1 MERNGKM
8 KKYVLDTSV
17 IIKWFSEYDEDD
29 LEKAINL
36 RYEILEGMCSVVVPD
51 LLFYE
56 IANALR
62 YNPHLKSN
70 DVKDALKAVIEMGF
84 DVKGIETDIMDR
96 AIEMAFK
103 YNVTV
108 YDASFLALSQT
119 EKRLLVTA
127 DYKFV
132 ERLKGFKHI
141 IKLSE
146 L

>member
-1 MERNGKM
+1 M